1 LSNLRIRLNY
11 LEPRLLYLGDVLPE
25 PSSSMTVVVVAH
37 RLSTVRNADVICV
50 VEKGRVIESGN
61 HVDLLKNE
69 SGAYSNLIR
78 RQMNAQNKLDGKAE
92 NKSNF
97 L

>member
-1 LSNLRIRLNY
+1 MLKRGKDAASRL
-11 LEPRLLYLGDVLPE
+11 E

>member
-1 LSNLRIRLNY
+1 
-11 LEPRLLYLGDVLPE
+11 
-25 PSSSMTVVVVAH
+25 MTVVVVAH

>member
-1 LSNLRIRLNY
+1 
-11 LEPRLLYLGDVLPE
+11 LYLGDVLAE